1 MITITLTTPLPAIL
15 ADAGRTPLTLGSE
28 AATELGLVAL
38 EYLEGAPSESDV
50 YSLVTYAARHDE
62 SAPARDAL
70 VGVLLNASGTLNAA
84 VAHYAREVIMIA
96 EWGQGRET
104 AGLTTD
110 PDVSAVPRRRSLT
123 ERLLAERAR
132 RLRPR
137 MHEFIAGIL
146 AGGNESC
153 AVPRYFLE
161 RNWVDL
167 REALTQR
174 VKSDPSRREEIA
186 LWLAARPAAV
196 RAWLQPI
203 EDALID
209 VATQAILHTP
219 ERAPLAPFCGD
230 DRVADGVRTAVIFR
244 GEPARERLGKYLAR
258 LTPGTVWYETIE
270 AMMVPPTTPWSI

>member
-1 MITITLTTPLPAIL
+1 
-15 ADAGRTPLTLGSE
+15 
-28 AATELGLVAL
+28 AL

-50 YSLVTYAARHDE
+50 QSLVTYAARHDE
-62 SAPARDAL
+62 NAPARDAL
-70 VGVLLNASGTLNAA
+70 VGVLLNTSGTLHAD
-84 VAHYAREVIMIA
+84 VAYCAREEIMRA
-96 EWGQGRET
+96 EWGRGRET

-137 MHEFIAGIL
+137 MHEFIAEIL
-146 AGGNESC
+146 VGGNEAR
-153 AVPRYFLE
+153 AVPPFFLE

-186 LWLAARPAAV
+186 LWLAARPGAV

-230 DRVADGVRTAVIFR
+230 ERVAEGVRSAVTFR

-270 AMMVPPTTPWSI
+270 AMMEPPTTPWSV